1 MGVSSSPTGANGCIV
16 VRGGTHSTREA
27 PSDRAR
33 WNTIMVVRTG
43 RGDRLLTSGI
53 EAVSAGHRVQL
64 RSRRACFQGQQS
76 AKAVQRCTG
85 YCSWAVN
92 GLALSPGSLGS
103 AQAFQTPSRRSQC
116 SAAAV
121 PPGQS
126 FAKRLEKTLR
136 GQQRVKQK
144 TCPRVEFK
152 VTLCYLMTPK
162 RMLVHSASL

>member
-1 MGVSSSPTGANGCIV
+1 MHGRAGGGPTSPEKRRQKEPELIYVWWYELGEGI
-16 VRGGTHSTREA
+16 GYLLPES
-27 PSDRAR
+27 
-33 WNTIMVVRTG
+33 
-43 RGDRLLTSGI
+43 RLFL
-53 EAVSAGHRVQL
+53 AVTKSNNW
-64 RSRRACFQGQQS
+64 SRRACFQGQQS

-136 GQQRVKQK
+136 GQQRERAKK
-144 TCPRVEFK
+144 CPGVEFK

>member
-1 MGVSSSPTGANGCIV
+1 MGSNSSPAGANGCIV
-16 VRGGTHSTREA
+16 VRGGPTA
-27 PSDRAR
+27 PENRHQKEP
-33 WNTIMVVRTG
+33 VRILLWG
-43 RGDRLLTSGI
+43 YELGERIGYLLPESRLFL
-53 EAVSAGHRVQL
+53 AVTKSNNW
-64 RSRRACFQGQQS
+64 SRRACFQGQQS

-136 GQQRVKQK
+136 GQQRVRAKK
-144 TCPRVEFK
+144 CTRVEFK

>member
-16 VRGGTHSTREA
+16 VRGGPTA
-27 PSDRAR
+27 PEKRRQKEPAR
-33 WNTIMVVRTG
+33 ILLWWYELGERIG
-43 RGDRLLTSGI
+43 YLLPESRLFL
-53 EAVSAGHRVQL
+53 AVAAIKF

-76 AKAVQRCTG
+76 AHAVQWCT
-85 YCSWAVN
+85 YRCSWAVN

-136 GQQRVKQK
+136 GQQRVRAKK
-144 TCPRVEFK
+144 CTRVEFK